1 MKKIYFIIFLLAFA
15 AQFSLATV
23 PLPIASSTFS
33 DTVKVAASN
42 SDLNVYTKKMNPPY
56 DTLWDVIN
64 SNSTT
69 CYNTIIKMATK
80 SITTISS
87 NEQSAYKNALEG
99 FWGLQTNMYQ
109 IPLSRADK
117 LILETYNM
125 WYTWIIN
132 QSIATSTPGE
142 PSYYTY
148 LAQEAQNN
156 SSATSGIDSTVQQQ
170 KDTLQASVDKLT
182 ADQQAATQ
190 ALETSRQEAFGAFVQ
205 SDLSLRGRLGTIT
218 NNSSIS
224 YQLVDSTG
232 RVLDTILSGQTSSR
246 VYVLSDYAN
255 DQQATMFTLV
265 PYNGVGQITS
275 GSAAWELSGGTI
287 VILGNSVGLNTPG
300 NPYGYADS
308 ITITRIY
315 PEDEARAHVVDLKS
329 LVTANQYW
337 QVDFTINPLISVDL
351 GDGTTA
357 QVIYPFIS
365 KIETSTQG
373 TSTSWDVT
381 KDFPTAAEAI
391 MDTTITITRSNSS
404 ENSYPAFDS
413 ADANSYW
420 SDLAS

>member
-1 MKKIYFIIFLLAFA
+1 MKQVLILICLCIFVENVLFSSATLSTTTLTTLLPIT
-15 AQFSLATV
+15 SD
-23 PLPIASSTFS
+23 LPIASSVFTT
-33 DTVKVAASN
+33 DDDNIGWQTPTAS
-42 SDLNVYTKKMNPPY
+42 LY
-56 DTLWDVIN
+56 
-64 SNSTT
+64 
-69 CYNTIIKMATK
+69 CYNIIVGLSQSTATA
-80 SITTISS
+80 ITGP
-87 NEQSAYKNALEG
+87 QQKN
-99 FWGLQTNMYQ
+99 FQTYLNNLSG
-109 IPLSRADK
+109 PLLLGATLNDSDK
-117 LILETYNM
+117 LIILTYKYWYDYIISKSFATSISSQGYLTQYNNLLFSDSIDSGSFSDLQSSTNDLQAQVDSLSASITQLQADQKTAIQTLETNRLSAY
-125 WYTWIIN
+125 
-132 QSIATSTPGE
+132 QAFATSD
-142 PSYYTY
+142 
-148 LAQEAQNN
+148 
-156 SSATSGIDSTVQQQ
+156 I
-170 KDTLQASVDKLT
+170 
-182 ADQQAATQ
+182 
-190 ALETSRQEAFGAFVQ
+190 F
-205 SDLSLRGRLGTIT
+205 LRGRLGTIN

-232 RVLDTILSGQTSSR
+232 LVLDTIIAGQTSSR

-308 ITITRIY
+308 ITITRVY
-315 PEDEARAHVVDLKS
+315 PEDEARAHVVDLTG

-373 TSTSWDVT
+373 TSTGWDVT

-404 ENSYPAFDS
+404 KNSYPAFDS